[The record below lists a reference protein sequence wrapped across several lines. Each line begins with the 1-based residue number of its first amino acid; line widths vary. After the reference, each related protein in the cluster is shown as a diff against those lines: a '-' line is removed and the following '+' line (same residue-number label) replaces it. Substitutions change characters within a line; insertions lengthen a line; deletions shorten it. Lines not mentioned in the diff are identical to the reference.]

1 MAEGTP
7 RLPGKVRKRQIV
19 QVALDLIANEGIQG
33 TTMSRIAEAVG
44 ITEPS
49 LYSHF
54 ASRKDILVAALDLVF
69 ERARDDLRHPEGANV
84 LEHLRDAARRHGK
97 RGPEFVYPLFEFF
110 AAPPT
115 AGIREEVRIRHQ
127 ASIDLVAGM
136 IDVGKAQGVIRPDV
150 DSEHTAWEFFGVYWA
165 EDVAYMIGFEEF
177 AATGRTATMLERIL
191 RDISAHTGDLRDC
204 G

>member
-1 MAEGTP
+1 MQNSGRMTGAQ
-7 RLPGKVRKRQIV
+7 RKQLIIESA
-19 QVALDLIANEGIQG
+19 VALVAEYGVEGA
-33 TTMSRIAEAVG
+33 TTARIASAAGVSEK
-44 ITEPS
+44 T